1 MRQEV
6 LKFKAGLI
14 YKVILRP
21 TWDTLGVVFGEKED
35 GEEKEKKK
43 GDINCFCLF
52 ALGHRKTQQFLL
64 H

>member
-21 TWDTLGVVFGEKED
+21 AWDTLGVVFGEKED

-43 GDINCFCLF
+43 GDMNTDI
-52 ALGHRKTQQFLL
+52 
-64 H
+64 